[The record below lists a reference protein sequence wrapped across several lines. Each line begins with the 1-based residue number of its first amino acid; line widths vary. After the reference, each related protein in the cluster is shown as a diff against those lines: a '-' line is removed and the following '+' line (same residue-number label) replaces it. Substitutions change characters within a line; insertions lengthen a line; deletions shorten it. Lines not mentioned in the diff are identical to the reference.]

1 MRLSLKLAAL
11 CAAAAFLP
19 LFIAMFVV
27 GSKVS
32 SDARERALERLRG
45 DARAAYSLYEKRVIE
60 LRASVQMLAE
70 EIASRALVS
79 ADNLDRNSP
88 AALARLQDMLPRAQN
103 DASLDVVIVTDP
115 LGRVIA
121 RHNDRPI
128 PGETLLAP
136 NDKNPVA
143 ERVITG
149 GNQPVASGVIER
161 GERYTR
167 FGLDRI
173 APIRS
178 PDGSMTEE
186 ALMIEAAAP
195 IFSGG
200 RIVGVALIGQM
211 LNTYYKARTGTS
223 SLLTPLVAEARQTLF
238 GGGEEDAG
246 ALIAL
251 SNVIVAS
258 SIPPGDTGAPVLSGS
273 LHDSSRSE
281 DELRQGTRS
290 YMVAW
295 QQLKSLDGSVI
306 GAIGVA
312 RPASQFEGA
321 AGAVR
326 STILLVTA
334 ITTVLAAAGGFWF
347 GLVLGARLDDLTGAA
362 ARWTLGELSAP
373 AKDRTPLLAKWV
385 PDRFLRDELNR
396 LAGQLE
402 EMRESFRQA
411 IERMK
416 RR

>member
-19 LFIAMFVV
+19 LFIVMIVA

-32 SDARERALERLRG
+32 SDARERALEQLRG
-45 DARAAYSLYEKRVIE
+45 DARAAYSLYEKRLIE
-60 LRASVQMLAE
+60 LRASAQMLAV

-79 ADNLDRNSP
+79 TDNLDRNSP
-88 AALARLQDMLPRAQN
+88 AALARLQDMLPRAQS
-103 DASLDVVIVTDP
+103 DASLDVVLVTDP

-121 RHNDRPI
+121 RQNDRPNQ
-128 PGETLLAP
+128 GETLLTSE
-136 NDKNPVA
+136 DKNLVA

-149 GNQPVASGVIER
+149 GNQPAASCVIER

-173 APIRS
+173 APIRR

-195 IFSGG
+195 IFSDG

-211 LNTYYKARTGTS
+211 LNTYYKPRTGTS

-251 SNVIVAS
+251 GNVIVAS
-258 SIPPGDTGAPVLSGS
+258 SIPPGDAGAPILQGA
-273 LHDSSRSE
+273 LHDPAKSE
-281 DELRQGTRS
+281 DEVRQGTRK

-295 QQLKSLDGSVI
+295 QTLKSLDGSAI

-312 RPASQFEGA
+312 QPVSQFEGA

-326 STILLVTA
+326 STILLVA
-334 ITTVLAAAGGFWF
+334 LITTVLAAAGGFWF
-347 GLVLGARLDDLTGAA
+347 GLVLGARVDDLTGAA
-362 ARWTLGELSAP
+362 ARWSLGELSAP
-373 AKDRTPLLAKWV
+373 AKDRTPLLARWV
-385 PDRFLRDELNR
+385 PDRFLRDELNG